1 MLITARDF
9 LRKEERDGTFFR
21 PLYSSADV
29 LTSHESFVQ
38 ASSRLWYR
46 VFNSIMSEHY
56 PHLTYRS
63 LLADAAAMIMLKNPR
78 ELNGVLVMDN
88 LFGDVLSDEASGIVG
103 SLGLSPS
110 ASLCGLE
117 GTSVG
122 LCGSSGCRLTC
133 LFAFSDIPARSLIQ
147 TNQSTAPH
155 PISQARASQ
164 TPSPLSSPPQCSSD
178 THSISPNMP
187 KRLRKRSR
195 GRLMNWG

>member
-1 MLITARDF
+1 M
-9 LRKEERDGTFFR
+9 
-21 PLYSSADV
+21 
-29 LTSHESFVQ
+29 

-46 VFNSIMSEHY
+46 VFNETMSKHY
-56 PHLTYRS
+56 PHLQYRS

-122 LCGSSGCRLTC
+122 LCGFRDCWLTS
-133 LFAFSDIPARSLIQ
+133 LVVFSDVLDPDEPVHGS
-147 TNQSTAPH
+147 APDIAGQGIAN
-155 PISQARASQ
+155 PIAYIHSAAMLVRYTFNLPEHAKAIEKAVERAFDE
-164 TPSPLSSPPQCSSD
+164 L
-178 THSISPNMP
+178 
-187 KRLRKRSR
+187 
-195 GRLMNWG
+195 GLMTKDLGGNTGTEEMGGAVLKLLHEELAKLK